1 MHQKGA
7 ERGGTP
13 GQISPCVF
21 AGVDEPGWEDMEGDS
36 CRAAVCSEL
45 TSCSICCPEAR
56 REAGPCQKE
65 GERHSRA
72 TPHAATKPAFLRG
85 VPFRIGQ
92 QAPGELERPYVLIRA
107 EASASSSVILLWMR
121 SPPFDPHHSK
131 LMELNK
137 IARSQR
143 GGAVSQPGR
152 PASSTSGATLGGS
165 ERIKH
170 CNSTSVNP
178 CGAAESKLK
187 AVESHGCFPFFSPR
201 KDRCTQALWRPNG
214 TTEWRQFSS
223 DFRTDFSISKSDGL

>member
-72 TPHAATKPAFLRG
+72 TPHAATKPAFTRG
-85 VPFRIGQ
+85 SIQNRPTGSRRTGETICSNQGWSFGFIVSNSPLNVVPS
-92 QAPGELERPYVLIRA
+92 IR
-107 EASASSSVILLWMR
+107 
-121 SPPFDPHHSK
+121 PHHSK

-178 CGAAESKLK
+178 CGAAESKRK
-187 AVESHGCFPFFSPR
+187 AVESHGCFPFFSTR